1 MVIQLLCVV
10 AEGGGG
16 FEPRLKTAGP
26 SLEEQIDSPG
36 RPSSPMITVGTSS
49 SSLSPAAADNST
61 SSSHC

>member
-16 FEPRLKTAGP
+16 FEPGPKTAGP

-36 RPSSPMITVGTSS
+36 RPSSPMTTAATMKIKAHTSKG
-49 SSLSPAAADNST
+49 LNII
-61 SSSHC
+61 HYIR